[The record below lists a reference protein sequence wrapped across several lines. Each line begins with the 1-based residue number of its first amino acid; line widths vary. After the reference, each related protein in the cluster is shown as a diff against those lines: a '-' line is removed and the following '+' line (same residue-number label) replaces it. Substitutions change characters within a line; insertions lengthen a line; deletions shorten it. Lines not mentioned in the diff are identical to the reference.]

1 MKKDIQQ
8 YDEEKLTSEMQ
19 RSSRHYSD
27 HKFWDKLKKYGKKA
41 GGVVVYAVLLLY
53 YTLQKPTVPKKTKV
67 FIIGAL
73 GYFILPTDLLPD
85 FLPGIGYVDDLGA
98 LGAAVLQ
105 VAAHIDKEVKA
116 KAKDKVI
123 QWFGEEVNTTVIDE
137 KIGH

>member
-1 MKKDIQQ
+1 
-8 YDEEKLTSEMQ
+8 MQ